1 MIDPQ
6 TGQMN
11 VDISKTTQMKCEHEG
26 CENTTF
32 NQVVEIRKMSA
43 LVSPSGQAA
52 VIPVQLF
59 ACAKCGNVL
68 DLERLQ

>member
-11 VDISKTTQMKCEHEG
+11 VDISKTTQMKCEYEG

-43 LVSPSGQAA
+43 LVSPTGQAA

>member
-1 MIDPQ
+1 MNIDL
-6 TGQMN
+6 
-11 VDISKTTQMKCEHEG
+11 SKTTQMKCEYDG

-43 LVSPSGQAA
+43 LVSPTGQAA